1 MKRLN
6 WITRVKC
13 LIFSSILLVPGCA
26 ILNQPPATEIPA
38 AELRCEDYP
47 RLIDGNMGTSSI
59 LKVKGSIEKEYR
71 DAFIRPPRYQDSI
84 QGTNKVRALIQL
96 NSRKYVTYIEIHP
109 VSNIPSLTVET
120 AIVEVVQG
128 QGDPFTRIP
137 DNRRAKSENASVI
150 RVNIE
155 REVLFLRLTVSSERD
170 RAKSTREPSTD
181 KIKIP
186 FKDIVIREIKFY
198 GK

>member
-13 LIFSSILLVPGCA
+13 LNFLSILSVLGCA
-26 ILNQPPATEIPA
+26 VLNQPPPTEIPA
-38 AELRCEDYP
+38 AQLQCEMYP
-47 RLIDGNMGTSSI
+47 RLVDGNMGTSSI
-59 LKVKGSIEKEYR
+59 LKVKGSIEKDHT
-71 DAFIRPPRYQDSI
+71 DAATDPFRYQDSI
-84 QGTNKVRALIQL
+84 QGTNKVQALIEL
-96 NSRKYVTYIEIHP
+96 NAPKYVAYIEIHP
-109 VSNIPSLTVET
+109 VSNIPGLTVE
-120 AIVEVVQG
+120 VVPG
-128 QGDPFTRIP
+128 QGDDFARIP

-155 REVLFLRLTVSSERD
+155 REVLFLQLTVSSERD
-170 RAKSTREPSTD
+170 PARSTREPSTD

-198 GK
+198 EK

>member
-1 MKRLN
+1 MKLLN
-6 WITRVKC
+6 WTTRAKS
-13 LIFSSILLVPGCA
+13 LIFLVTFFVPSCA
-26 ILNQPPATEIPA
+26 ILNQPPPTEIPA
-38 AELRCEDYP
+38 AQLQCEMYP
-47 RLIDGNMGTSSI
+47 RLVDGNMGTSSI
-59 LKVKGSIEKEYR
+59 LKVEGSIEKEYR

-109 VSNIPSLTVET
+109 VSNIPSLTVDT
-120 AIVEVVQG
+120 AIVEVAPG
-128 QGDPFTRIP
+128 QGHHFTRIS

-150 RVNIE
+150 RVDIE
-155 REVLFLRLTVSSERD
+155 REVLFLRLTISSERD

-198 GK
+198 EK

>member
-1 MKRLN
+1 MKLLN
-6 WITRVKC
+6 WTTRAKC
-13 LIFSSILLVPGCA
+13 LIFLIILSVPGCA
-26 ILNQPPATEIPA
+26 ILNQPSPTEIPA
-38 AELRCEDYP
+38 AQLRCENYP
-47 RLIDGNMGTSSI
+47 RLVDGNMGTSSI
-59 LKVKGSIEKEYR
+59 LKVEGSIEKEYK

-84 QGTNKVRALIQL
+84 QGTNKVRALIEL
-96 NSRKYVTYIEIHP
+96 NAPKYVTYIEIHP
-109 VSNIPSLTVET
+109 VSNIPSLTVDT
-120 AIVEVVQG
+120 AIVEVEPDQEHH
-128 QGDPFTRIP
+128 FTRIP

-155 REVLFLRLTVSSERD
+155 REVLFLRFTISSERD

-186 FKDIVIREIKFY
+186 FKDIVIREINFY